1 MYAQDGCVVNF
12 FSGTLRNVETE
23 QERLGAWL
31 NFLQAHAAVVDS
43 LERKLESEKGLPL
56 PWHEVLMRLASSPD
70 GRLRMFDL
78 SELLL
83 LSKSGAT
90 RLVDRMEEA
99 GLVSR
104 GGCATD
110 RRVTYAV
117 ITEKGRITLED
128 SMPVFQRGVEEFFS
142 KHLTDEDVAALRGVL
157 RKLLEGN
164 GEWREHRCSPA
175 HLTATTA

>member
-1 MYAQDGCVVNF
+1 MENEQART
-12 FSGTLRNVETE
+12 GT
-23 QERLGAWL
+23 WL
-31 NFLQAHAAVVDS
+31 NFLQAHVAVMDS
-43 LERKLESEKGLPL
+43 LERKLESEKGLTL
-56 PWHEVLMRLASSPD
+56 AWHEVLMRLAASPD

-90 RLVDRMEEA
+90 RLVDRMEET

-117 ITEKGRITLED
+117 ITDKGRAVLED
-128 SMPVFQRGVEEFFS
+128 SMPVFQKGIEEFFS
-142 KHLTDEDVAALRGVL
+142 KHLTDDDVAALRAVL

-164 GEWREHRCSPA
+164 GQWKEQRCSPA
-175 HLTATTA
+175 HLAAAPA

>member
-1 MYAQDGCVVNF
+1 
-12 FSGTLRNVETE
+12 VETE
-23 QERLGAWL
+23 QARTGTWL
-31 NFLQAHAAVVDS
+31 NFLQAHVAVMNS
-43 LERKLESEKGLPL
+43 LERKLETEKGLTL
-56 PWHEVLMRLASSPD
+56 AWHEVLVRLAASPE

-104 GGCATD
+104 GGCPTD

-117 ITEKGRITLED
+117 ITDKGRARLED
-128 SMPVFQRGVEEFFS
+128 SMPVFQEGIEEFFS
-142 KHLTDEDVAALRGVL
+142 NHLTDEDVAALRGAL
-157 RKLLEGN
+157 RKLIEGN
-164 GEWREHRCSPA
+164 GQWKEHRCSPA
-175 HLTATTA
+175 HLAASST

>member
-1 MYAQDGCVVNF
+1 VKTD
-12 FSGTLRNVETE
+12 

-31 NFLQAHAAVVDS
+31 NFIQAHAAVVDS
-43 LERKLESEKGLPL
+43 LERKLEAENGLPL
-56 PWHEVLMRLASSPD
+56 AWHEVLVRLAASPD

-110 RRVTYAV
+110 RRVTYAA
-117 ITEKGRITLED
+117 ITDKGRTTLDD
-128 SMPVFQRGVEEFFS
+128 SMPVFQRGIEEFFS
-142 KHLTDEDVAALRGVL
+142 KHLTDEEVAALRGAL
-157 RKLLEGN
+157 RKLIEGN
-164 GEWREHRCSPA
+164 GQWREHRCSPA
-175 HLTATTA
+175 HLTAAPA